1 MSYLAKRVEELR
13 FLESQ
18 IHPSRRTGYNARM
31 LRILAGRIIS
41 GAYAA

>member
-1 MSYLAKRVEELR
+1 MSYLASRVLELL

-31 LRILAGRIIS
+31 LRKLSGRILS
-41 GAYAA
+41 GEYAR